1 MLAPHPSGASS
12 EKGENILGADFKV
25 RYINANDGTVEGLD
39 LIGKS
44 SFTVQFHPEARPGPL
59 DAAPLFDRF
68 SEIVNN
74 KIPSDRFAKVLR
86 GDN

>member
-1 MLAPHPSGASS
+1 MCIRDS
-12 EKGENILGADFKV
+12 
-25 RYINANDGTVEGLD
+25 INANDGTVEGLD
-39 LIGKS
+39 LVGKS

-68 SEIVNN
+68 SEIVSEKIPTN
-74 KIPSDRFAKVLR
+74 KIARMLR